1 MYLYLYVQTIQHTH
15 AHTMRLKH
23 MVGLVG
29 AAQAKERHIDRSHPP
44 GYMCCVTFYSKLKHD
59 QKKLKKLKRWK
70 SYLLPRR

>member
-1 MYLYLYVQTIQHTH
+1 MHLYLYVQTIQHTH

-44 GYMCCVTFYSKLKHD
+44 GYMSCVTFYSK
-59 QKKLKKLKRWK
+59 
-70 SYLLPRR
+70 